1 MRRFLTVIILSL
13 FSFSYVFAEVVPGSE
28 WKEVHKQN
36 NKTYLIDMKSI
47 VMAGDPVEKEN
58 FYFLWI
64 ITSNKNLAKK
74 GKVLTI
80 LQRDQV
86 NCKQKKSKQDL
97 LQAYDVSMFNG
108 LTNKGNT
115 TISKKYEN
123 ANWKPIDSQQIY
135 SKLTNIICLRYLG
148 QKMSNQM
155 KNDPKMQEDFKKFL
169 EKEKLKKK

>member
-1 MRRFLTVIILSL
+1 M
-13 FSFSYVFAEVVPGSE
+13 
-28 WKEVHKQN
+28 
-36 NKTYLIDMKSI
+36 
-47 VMAGDPVEKEN
+47 
-58 FYFLWI
+58 
-64 ITSNKNLAKK
+64 
-74 GKVLTI
+74 LTI

-135 SKLTNIICLRYLG
+135 SKLTNIICLRYLS